1 MTNKTIKEFAD
12 ELGISKS
19 KVHYQVSKLNSDQ
32 IVILNGIKYLTNA
45 VQKEIA
51 KNLGVEKTVELD
63 KDESIQ
69 IVTSEKELK
78 GENYQIA
85 IKKLEDMGFKNI
97 KVEKVN
103 DLKIG
108 IFSKEGDVKE
118 VTINGENDFEK
129 DTYFDKNSKIK
140 IYYHVF
146 DK

>member
-63 KDESIQ
+63 SELNDFKYQIEQLEMQLSKKDE
-69 IVTSEKELK
+69 
-78 GENYQIA
+78 QIA
-85 IKKLEDMGFKNI
+85 TLHNLLDQQQQLQLKTQQMLAEKNLLIEQKKTDSSNAKWYQFWK
-97 KVEKVN
+97 
-103 DLKIG
+103 
-108 IFSKEGDVKE
+108 
-118 VTINGENDFEK
+118 
-129 DTYFDKNSKIK
+129 
-140 IYYHVF
+140 
-146 DK
+146 

>member
-63 KDESIQ
+63 SELNDFKHQIEQLEMQLSKKDE
-69 IVTSEKELK
+69 
-78 GENYQIA
+78 QIA
-85 IKKLEDMGFKNI
+85 TLHNLLDQQQQLQLKTQQMLTEKNLLLEQKKTDSYNAKWYQFWK
-97 KVEKVN
+97 
-103 DLKIG
+103 
-108 IFSKEGDVKE
+108 
-118 VTINGENDFEK
+118 
-129 DTYFDKNSKIK
+129 
-140 IYYHVF
+140 
-146 DK
+146 

>member
-63 KDESIQ
+63 SELNDFKHQIEQLEMQLSKKDE
-69 IVTSEKELK
+69 
-78 GENYQIA
+78 QIA
-85 IKKLEDMGFKNI
+85 TLHNLLDQQQQLQLKTQQMLTEKNLLLEQKKTD
-97 KVEKVN
+97 
-103 DLKIG
+103 
-108 IFSKEGDVKE
+108 
-118 VTINGENDFEK
+118 
-129 DTYFDKNSKIK
+129 
-140 IYYHVF
+140 YYNAKWYQF
-146 DK
+146 WK

>member
-63 KDESIQ
+63 SELNDFKHQIEQLEMQLSKKDE
-69 IVTSEKELK
+69 
-78 GENYQIA
+78 QIA
-85 IKKLEDMGFKNI
+85 TLHNLLDQQQQLQLKTQLLLEEKNLLI
-97 KVEKVN
+97 EQ
-103 DLKIG
+103 
-108 IFSKEGDVKE
+108 
-118 VTINGENDFEK
+118 
-129 DTYFDKNSKIK
+129 KNTDSSNAKWYQFWK
-140 IYYHVF
+140 
-146 DK
+146 

>member
-63 KDESIQ
+63 SELNDFKHQIEQLEMQLSKKDE
-69 IVTSEKELK
+69 
-78 GENYQIA
+78 QIA
-85 IKKLEDMGFKNI
+85 TLHNLLDQQQQLQLKTQQMLAEKNLLIEQKKTDSSNAKWYQFWK
-97 KVEKVN
+97 
-103 DLKIG
+103 
-108 IFSKEGDVKE
+108 
-118 VTINGENDFEK
+118 
-129 DTYFDKNSKIK
+129 
-140 IYYHVF
+140 
-146 DK
+146 

>member
-63 KDESIQ
+63 SELNDFKHQIEQLEMQLSKKDE
-69 IVTSEKELK
+69 
-78 GENYQIA
+78 QIA
-85 IKKLEDMGFKNI
+85 TLHNLLDQQQQLQLKTQLLLEEKNLLI
-97 KVEKVN
+97 ER
-103 DLKIG
+103 
-108 IFSKEGDVKE
+108 
-118 VTINGENDFEK
+118 
-129 DTYFDKNSKIK
+129 KNTDSSNAKWYQFWK
-140 IYYHVF
+140 
-146 DK
+146 

>member
-63 KDESIQ
+63 SELNDFKYQIEQLEMQLSKKDE
-69 IVTSEKELK
+69 
-78 GENYQIA
+78 QIA
-85 IKKLEDMGFKNI
+85 TLKFIEEIISTLPPRKN
-97 KVEKVN
+97 
-103 DLKIG
+103 L
-108 IFSKEGDVKE
+108 
-118 VTINGENDFEK
+118 
-129 DTYFDKNSKIK
+129 
-140 IYYHVF
+140 
-146 DK
+146 

>member
-63 KDESIQ
+63 SELNDFKHQIEQLEMQLSKKDE
-69 IVTSEKELK
+69 
-78 GENYQIA
+78 QIA
-85 IKKLEDMGFKNI
+85 TLHNLLDQQQQLQLKTQQMLTEKNLLLEQKKTDSSNAKWYQFWK
-97 KVEKVN
+97 
-103 DLKIG
+103 
-108 IFSKEGDVKE
+108 
-118 VTINGENDFEK
+118 
-129 DTYFDKNSKIK
+129 
-140 IYYHVF
+140 
-146 DK
+146 

>member
-63 KDESIQ
+63 SELNDFKHQIEQLEMQLSKKDE
-69 IVTSEKELK
+69 
-78 GENYQIA
+78 QIA
-85 IKKLEDMGFKNI
+85 TLHNLLDQQQQLQLKAQLLLEEKNLLI
-97 KVEKVN
+97 EQ
-103 DLKIG
+103 
-108 IFSKEGDVKE
+108 
-118 VTINGENDFEK
+118 
-129 DTYFDKNSKIK
+129 KNTDSSNANWYQFWK
-140 IYYHVF
+140 
-146 DK
+146 

>member
-63 KDESIQ
+63 SELNDFKHQIEQLEMQLSKKDE
-69 IVTSEKELK
+69 
-78 GENYQIA
+78 QIA
-85 IKKLEDMGFKNI
+85 TLHNLLDQQQQLQLKAQLLLEEKNLLI
-97 KVEKVN
+97 EQ
-103 DLKIG
+103 
-108 IFSKEGDVKE
+108 
-118 VTINGENDFEK
+118 
-129 DTYFDKNSKIK
+129 KNTDSSNAKWYQFWK
-140 IYYHVF
+140 
-146 DK
+146 

>member
-63 KDESIQ
+63 SELNDFKYQIEQLEMQLSKKDE
-69 IVTSEKELK
+69 
-78 GENYQIA
+78 QIA
-85 IKKLEDMGFKNI
+85 TLHNLLDQQQQLQLKTQQMLAEKNLLIEQKKTDSSKPPRKN
-97 KVEKVN
+97 
-103 DLKIG
+103 L
-108 IFSKEGDVKE
+108 
-118 VTINGENDFEK
+118 
-129 DTYFDKNSKIK
+129 
-140 IYYHVF
+140 
-146 DK
+146 

>member
-63 KDESIQ
+63 SELNDFKHQIEQLEMQLSKKDE
-69 IVTSEKELK
+69 
-78 GENYQIA
+78 QIA
-85 IKKLEDMGFKNI
+85 TLHNLLDQQQQLQLKTQQMLTEKNLLLEQKKTDSSNTKWYQFWK
-97 KVEKVN
+97 
-103 DLKIG
+103 
-108 IFSKEGDVKE
+108 
-118 VTINGENDFEK
+118 
-129 DTYFDKNSKIK
+129 
-140 IYYHVF
+140 
-146 DK
+146 

>member
-63 KDESIQ
+63 SELNDFKHQIEQLEMQLSKKDE
-69 IVTSEKELK
+69 
-78 GENYQIA
+78 QIA
-85 IKKLEDMGFKNI
+85 TLHNLLDQQRQLQLKAQLLLEEKNLLI
-97 KVEKVN
+97 EQ
-103 DLKIG
+103 
-108 IFSKEGDVKE
+108 
-118 VTINGENDFEK
+118 
-129 DTYFDKNSKIK
+129 KNTDSSNAKWYQFWK
-140 IYYHVF
+140 
-146 DK
+146 

>member
-63 KDESIQ
+63 SELNDFKHQIERLEMQLSKKDE
-69 IVTSEKELK
+69 
-78 GENYQIA
+78 QIA
-85 IKKLEDMGFKNI
+85 TLHNLLDQQQQLQLKAQLLLEEKNLLI
-97 KVEKVN
+97 EQ
-103 DLKIG
+103 
-108 IFSKEGDVKE
+108 
-118 VTINGENDFEK
+118 
-129 DTYFDKNSKIK
+129 KNTDSSNAKWYQFWK
-140 IYYHVF
+140 
-146 DK
+146 